1 MIWVWNFILY
11 SFFGFLLEV
20 AYARATGGRGDRKSL
35 LVLPL
40 CPVYGVGACLIL
52 LLPRTVIQNP
62 FTLFLLGGLAATAAE
77 YGMAILYERGLGVS
91 FWDYTGLP
99 GSIQGKI
106 CLPFSLAWGALALPL
121 IYFVHPAVARLTA
134 LIPPGVTWTAAAT
147 VAADMAVSGVLMK
160 VTGNRDCLPGR
171 VVDSPLRN
179 RYTEADRGKRD
190 RSWKDWRAG
199 NGGNL
204 LYREQY

>member
-99 GSIQGKI
+99 GSIQE
-106 CLPFSLAWGALALPL
+106 LAVGGIQL
-121 IYFVHPAVARLTA
+121 FVFVYL
-134 LIPPGVTWTAAAT
+134 
-147 VAADMAVSGVLMK
+147 D
-160 VTGNRDCLPGR
+160 
-171 VVDSPLRN
+171 
-179 RYTEADRGKRD
+179 
-190 RSWKDWRAG
+190 
-199 NGGNL
+199 GNL
-204 LYREQY
+204 YVQVLHRIMVYCN

>member
-77 YGMAILYERGLGVS
+77 SRPTTTL
-91 FWDYTGLP
+91 
-99 GSIQGKI
+99 
-106 CLPFSLAWGALALPL
+106 
-121 IYFVHPAVARLTA
+121 
-134 LIPPGVTWTAAAT
+134 
-147 VAADMAVSGVLMK
+147 
-160 VTGNRDCLPGR
+160 
-171 VVDSPLRN
+171 
-179 RYTEADRGKRD
+179 
-190 RSWKDWRAG
+190 
-199 NGGNL
+199 
-204 LYREQY
+204 

>member
-20 AYARATGGRGDRKSL
+20 AYARATGGRGHRKSL

-77 YGMAILYERGLGVS
+77 YGMAILYERGLGV
-91 FWDYTGLP
+91 
-99 GSIQGKI
+99 
-106 CLPFSLAWGALALPL
+106 CLLG
-121 IYFVHPAVARLTA
+121 
-134 LIPPGVTWTAAAT
+134 
-147 VAADMAVSGVLMK
+147 
-160 VTGNRDCLPGR
+160 
-171 VVDSPLRN
+171 
-179 RYTEADRGKRD
+179 
-190 RSWKDWRAG
+190 
-199 NGGNL
+199 
-204 LYREQY
+204 LYRPAGQHPGGRYASPFPWPGGRWPSHSSTSSIRRWRG

>member
-99 GSIQGKI
+99 GNLPQGKI
-106 CLPFSLAWGALALPL
+106 LVVIQLKAGPLLFRQQLPVIVKQQG
-121 IYFVHPAVARLTA
+121 
-134 LIPPGVTWTAAAT
+134 
-147 VAADMAVSGVLMK
+147 
-160 VTGNRDCLPGR
+160 
-171 VVDSPLRN
+171 
-179 RYTEADRGKRD
+179 
-190 RSWKDWRAG
+190 
-199 NGGNL
+199 
-204 LYREQY
+204 

>member
-77 YGMAILYERGLGVS
+77 YGMAILYERGLGVPPL
-91 FWDYTGLP
+91 GLYRPAGQHP
-99 GSIQGKI
+99 GEDMPPLFPGLGGAGPPTHLLRPSGGGAADR
-106 CLPFSLAWGALALPL
+106 PDPAWGDLDGGR
-121 IYFVHPAVARLTA
+121 HGGSGHG
-134 LIPPGVTWTAAAT
+134 GVWG
-147 VAADMAVSGVLMK
+147 ADEGD
-160 VTGNRDCLPGR
+160 GNRDCLR
-171 VVDSPLRN
+171 W
-179 RYTEADRGKRD
+179 YQKRAEKA
-190 RSWKDWRAG
+190 RE
-199 NGGNL
+199 GG
-204 LYREQY
+204 